1 MVLLIFHLFKIFI
14 IHNID
19 KSSMTDISVNGV
31 CDELQSLGVEGR
43 PVSLFQCQV
52 FYCQTRNNKYPYF
65 TPGLGYQEVPPV
77 NVSASAF
84 PGVTVQRLGEYLER
98 RPKELLA
105 ASVEG
110 GFLINILY
118 IHSSKDTPLFRI
130 LIKPSLAN
138 TSTFLSLAK
147 TVQNG

>member
-52 FYCQTRNNKYPYF
+52 FYCQTIINKKYPYF
-65 TPGLGYQEVPPV
+65 TSGLDY
-77 NVSASAF
+77 
-84 PGVTVQRLGEYLER
+84 R
-98 RPKELLA
+98 
-105 ASVEG
+105 
-110 GFLINILY
+110 
-118 IHSSKDTPLFRI
+118 
-130 LIKPSLAN
+130 
-138 TSTFLSLAK
+138 
-147 TVQNG
+147 

>member
-1 MVLLIFHLFKIFI
+1 MVLFIFHLLKIFI
-14 IHNID
+14 IHNND
-19 KSSMTDISVNGV
+19 KCSMTGISVNGV

-105 ASVEG
+105 ATAEG
-110 GFLINILY
+110 GLLIYILC
-118 IHSSKDTPLFRI
+118 IHF
-130 LIKPSLAN
+130 
-138 TSTFLSLAK
+138 
-147 TVQNG
+147 